1 MKKAFGFIL
10 FFALLAASVV
20 AQDASSAI
28 AAAEA
33 AKSRFESL
41 LSDPQMERLFAA
53 APTLR
58 KGRQQAEAK
67 LALAYDTLS
76 LARTPWERAA
86 AREHAIAARMAYE
99 RLESELR
106 RRWEK
111 AQAILAGQDQARR
124 EEAESRSLHAE
135 ARSLA
140 EKAKELLK
148 RPAPSDPEVLET
160 RGAVGRALKA
170 YEQLAADAS
179 PDAVRLVRDM
189 LAQATRSLERLL
201 SSPPSPEVHPAPEK
215 LQRAVAA
222 FLAGDYQRTVDLLAI
237 AELGDPEATRIA
249 YLLRGAARFSL
260 WVESG
265 EKDQSLYQQALADV
279 RECQKRGGRPSSTA
293 FSPRFLELFR
303 SQ

>member
-1 MKKAFGFIL
+1 MKRMWVACL
-10 FFALLAASVV
+10 FSFLLAGNAL
-20 AQDASSAI
+20 AQDPGSAI

-41 LSDPQMERLFAA
+41 LADPQMERLFAA
-53 APTLR
+53 APALR
-58 KGRQQAEAK
+58 KARQQADAK

-76 LARTPWERAA
+76 LARSPWDRAA
-86 AREHAIAARMAYE
+86 AREHAIAARIAYE
-99 RLESELR
+99 KLEAELR

-111 AQAILAGQDQARR
+111 AQAILAEQDQIRR
-124 EEAESRSLHAE
+124 EEAEARALRAE
-135 ARSLA
+135 TRTLA
-140 EKAKELLK
+140 EKAKELLA

-170 YEQLAADAS
+170 YEQLSADAS

-189 LAQATRSLERLL
+189 LAQANRSLERLL
-201 SSPPSPEVHPAPEK
+201 SAPPSPEAHPAPEK

-237 AELGDPEATRIA
+237 PELGDPEATRIA
-249 YLLRGAARFSL
+249 YLLRGAAYFSL

-265 EKDQSLYQQALADV
+265 EKDQTLYQQALTDV
-279 RECQKRGGRPSSTA
+279 RECQKLGGAPA
-293 FSPRFLELFR
+293 AKGFSPRFLALFR
-303 SQ
+303 

>member
-1 MKKAFGFIL
+1 MKRMWVACL
-10 FFALLAASVV
+10 FSLLLAGNAL
-20 AQDASSAI
+20 AQDPGSAI

-41 LSDPQMERLFAA
+41 LADPQMERLLMA
-53 APTLR
+53 APMLR
-58 KGRQQAEAK
+58 KGRQQADAK

-76 LARTPWERAA
+76 LARTPWDRAA
-86 AREHAIAARMAYE
+86 AREHAIAARIAYE
-99 RLESELR
+99 KLEAELR

-111 AQAILAGQDQARR
+111 AQAILAEQDQIRR
-124 EEAESRSLHAE
+124 EEAETRALRAE
-135 ARSLA
+135 TRSLA
-140 EKAKELLK
+140 EKAKELLA

-170 YEQLAADAS
+170 YEQLPKDAS

-201 SSPPSPEVHPAPEK
+201 ASPPSPEAHPAPEK

-237 AELGDPEATRIA
+237 PELGSPEATRIA

-260 WVESG
+260 WVETG
-265 EKDQSLYQQALADV
+265 EKDQTLYQQALTDV
-279 RECQKRGGRPSSTA
+279 RECQRLGGAPASGA
-293 FSPRFLELFR
+293 FSPRFLQLFAPR
-303 SQ
+303 

>member
-1 MKKAFGFIL
+1 MRKAFVLGL
-10 FFALLAASVV
+10 FFVLFANLAR
-20 AQDASSAI
+20 AQDANSAI

-41 LSDPQMERLFAA
+41 LADPQMQRLFAA
-53 APTLR
+53 APMLR
-58 KGRQQAEAK
+58 KGRQQADAK

-76 LARTPWERAA
+76 LARTPWDRAA
-86 AREHAIAARMAYE
+86 AREHAVAARMAYE
-99 RLESELR
+99 KLEAELR
-106 RRWEK
+106 QRWEK
-111 AQAILAGQDQARR
+111 AQAILAEPEQKSR
-124 EEAESRSLHAE
+124 EEAETRSLRAE

-140 EKAKELLK
+140 EKAKELLA
-148 RPAPSDPEVLET
+148 RPAPLDPEVLET

-170 YEQLAADAS
+170 YEQLSADAS
-179 PDAVRLVRDM
+179 PDALRLVRDM

-201 SSPPSPEVHPAPEK
+201 ASPPSPETHPAPEK

-265 EKDQSLYQQALADV
+265 EKDQALYQQALSDV
-279 RECQKRGGRPSSTA
+279 RECQKRGGAPSSGT
-293 FSPRFLELFR
+293 FSPRFLQLFTLR
-303 SQ
+303 

>member
-1 MKKAFGFIL
+1 MKKALVFSL
-10 FFALLAASVV
+10 FFAFLAASVP

-41 LSDPQMERLFAA
+41 LSDPHMERLFAA
-53 APTLR
+53 APMLR
-58 KGRQQAEAK
+58 KGRQQADAK

-76 LARTPWERAA
+76 LARTPWDRAA
-86 AREHAIAARMAYE
+86 AREHAVAARIAYE
-99 RLESELR
+99 KLEAELR

-111 AQAILAGQDQARR
+111 AQAILAEQDQIRR
-124 EEAESRSLHAE
+124 EEAETRSLRAE
-135 ARSLA
+135 TRSLA
-140 EKAKELLK
+140 EKAKELLA
-148 RPAPSDPEVLET
+148 RPAPADPEVLET

-170 YEQLAADAS
+170 YEQLPADAS
-179 PDAVRLVRDM
+179 PDALRLVRDM

-201 SSPPSPEVHPAPEK
+201 SAPPSPEAHPAPEK

-279 RECQKRGGRPSSTA
+279 RECQKLGGAPA
-293 FSPRFLELFR
+293 AKGFSPRFLALFR
-303 SQ
+303 